1 MPSYVN
7 QIIMRLFFEKGRK
20 IEILNINNI
29 EEVIITT
36 NFNEEEIP
44 KFDPY

>member
-1 MPSYVN
+1 M
-7 QIIMRLFFEKGRK
+7 IILSFEKEKK

-29 EEVIITT
+29 NTEDVIITT

-44 KFDPY
+44 KFQSF